1 MALSESQIIQDIRD
15 GVYHEIGHVIAT
27 KICFPAEDRLDCI
40 RFYKKENGSYGM
52 AEIWK
57 DSIKFNAY
65 TQLDAFTKVSLSGGV
80 FQQMKSLYSD
90 KRDGQLHFSMK
101 EKVIHTYNKSKAYK
115 SFFQRNVNPRDTT
128 MTEDLGLLLA
138 IYDELF
144 EHKKISSR
152 LNIEKEKSDCID
164 YLLPFIDSSEIDD
177 LCEYCTKLFWE
188 AGQNRLS
195 SVDIPETTIMKY
207 IGTLFC

>member
-80 FQQMKSLYSD
+80 FQQMKVIAIN
-90 KRDGQLHFSMK
+90 
-101 EKVIHTYNKSKAYK
+101 EKN
-115 SFFQRNVNPRDTT
+115 
-128 MTEDLGLLLA
+128 
-138 IYDELF
+138 
-144 EHKKISSR
+144 
-152 LNIEKEKSDCID
+152 
-164 YLLPFIDSSEIDD
+164 
-177 LCEYCTKLFWE
+177 
-188 AGQNRLS
+188 
-195 SVDIPETTIMKY
+195 
-207 IGTLFC
+207 